1 MKYYQLYPI
10 GTQEIHLRT
19 KVDHQTALAL
29 LDQDR
34 RVFLLAGVN
43 LDIAPGDKLATVDL
57 VFIPENGVKI
67 AITPDETGN
76 QSCN

>member
-19 KVDHQTALAL
+19 KADHQTALAL

-34 RVFLLAGVN
+34 RVFLLAEVN
-43 LDIAPGDKLATVDL
+43 LDVAPGDKLATVNL

-67 AITPDETGN
+67 EITPDETGN